1 MATHSSILAGEFP
14 GQRSLDGCSP
24 WGQKE
29 SNSTDTLTFQG
40 LNTCLRDTGVPV
52 LLDLL
57 FLFCTCL
64 GLLAL
69 KIPIELLQTP
79 NALFYLFLLG

>member
-24 WGQKE
+24 CGQKE

-40 LNTCLRDTGVPV
+40 LNTRLRDTGVPALV
-52 LLDLL
+52 DLL

-64 GLLAL
+64 GFLA
-69 KIPIELLQTP
+69 
-79 NALFYLFLLG
+79 